1 MGLHSMSHRA
11 EAIGAFLSINPR
23 DGGGTVVRCAL
34 PETAET
40 RPPTAASES
49 A

>member
-11 EAIGAFLSINPR
+11 EAIGAFLSIHPR

-34 PETAET
+34 PE
-40 RPPTAASES
+40 PTPAADSEP